1 MLPSDPSLTCAMGAH
16 ACARP
21 RTLGAVLRTRFCTR
35 SDVVADVGIALC
47 ALLVCVVACALLSRR
62 RASPLRG
69 FACAGGCLLPPALA
83 DAVGSDSKRAS
94 ELFCLKYSVLW
105 ILSVPVVRAS
115 AVGPRAFA
123 RAHTDARR
131 STDSTRSRSIPPQWR
146 CHGRALTQVIATQA
160 YEWWGP
166 WGYLVYCG
174 SCAAPFVLVPALAP
188 APCDARLAWY
198 QRHIFKVCARS
209 RAQSRTC
216 VFASAL

>member
-1 MLPSDPSLTCAMGAH
+1 MGAH

-115 AVGPRAFA
+115 AIAPRAFA
-123 RAHTDARR
+123 RAHT
-131 STDSTRSRSIPPQWR
+131 QM
-146 CHGRALTQVIATQA
+146 HGAALT
-160 YEWWGP
+160 
-166 WGYLVYCG
+166 
-174 SCAAPFVLVPALAP
+174 
-188 APCDARLAWY
+188 ARD
-198 QRHIFKVCARS
+198 RARS
-209 RAQSRTC
+209 LHNGAAMDAPSHR
-216 VFASAL
+216 